1 MDVIKQVPHYVKFL
15 KKLYTKKY
23 KPKGNKVI
31 IIGEKVSTI
40 LQRKPPK
47 CKDPGSFTIPC
58 TISNTRFERAILD
71 LGSFINVMPYSI
83 YTSLNLGEF
92 KEIGVVIQ
100 LTNRSNVYL
109 KGILED

>member
-1 MDVIKQVPHYVKFL
+1 M
-15 KKLYTKKY
+15 
-23 KPKGNKVI
+23 
-31 IIGEKVSTI
+31 
-40 LQRKPPK
+40 
-47 CKDPGSFTIPC
+47 
-58 TISNTRFERAILD
+58 LD